1 MDLENRISSAG
12 MLKSIL
18 RLMCLFSIFVFVNDM
33 AGIFLGD
40 SPGAEIIFD
49 LLHILQYISVFA
61 FLIRYKIRLSD
72 LLTGGKKISP
82 KLVAA
87 ALLMGF
93 FTSFL
98 GSRLDELMPG
108 VPVADAAYSLRHTV
122 FFMIFAGIMAPV
134 FEETEFRGLLFQSL
148 KGRMSAYAAAVLSA
162 LMFMVLHTGGI
173 LISAFI
179 VGIFSAVIFL
189 WTGQLIYS
197 VAIHFAGNIIP
208 VMLLGLSLFL
218 KDSAGDEAAAPLAET
233 NASWAPETIVSILLP
248 AAVLAALF
256 ICFYKRTEHGKGTGP
271 QPAYEKTDK
280 TLLPYFVFYF
290 AVCISSTVIQFL
302 HQAVSA

>member
-1 MDLENRISSAG
+1 MDSENRIGSAG
-12 MLKSIL
+12 MLKSIM
-18 RLMCLFSIFVFVNDM
+18 RLMCLFAMFVFVNDM
-33 AGIFLGD
+33 AGILFGE
-40 SPGAEIIFD
+40 SPGAEIVYD
-49 LLHILQYISVFA
+49 LLHLLQYASVLI
-61 FLIRYKIRLSD
+61 FLVRHKVGLRD
-72 LLTGGKKISP
+72 LLTGGRKVSLKFM
-82 KLVAA
+82 AA
-87 ALLMGF
+87 ALLMGL
-93 FTSFL
+93 FTAFL

-108 VPVADAAYSLRHTV
+108 VPAAESAYSLRHTV

-162 LMFMVLHTGGI
+162 FMFMVLHTGGI

-179 VGIFSAVIFL
+179 VGIFSAVIFF

-218 KDSAGDEAAAPLAET
+218 KDNAGDEAAAPLAET

-248 AAVLAALF
+248 AAVLVALF
-256 ICFYKRTEHGKGTGP
+256 IWLYKRTEHGKGSGP
-271 QPAYEKTDK
+271 QPVYEKTDK
-280 TLLPYFVFYF
+280 TILPYFAFYF
-290 AVCISSTVIQFL
+290 AVCIGSTVIQFL